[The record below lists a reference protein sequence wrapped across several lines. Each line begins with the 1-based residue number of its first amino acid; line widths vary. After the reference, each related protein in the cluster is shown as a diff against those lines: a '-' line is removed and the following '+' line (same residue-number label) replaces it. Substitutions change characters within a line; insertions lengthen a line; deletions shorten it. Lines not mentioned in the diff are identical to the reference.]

1 MAISSYR
8 GNDQITGTG
17 DTCGVTS
24 ELFNNDRDNCSLRVI
39 PRGKRSLC
47 YLIEAMNNVYRQRK
61 MGKEKK
67 ENGTRI
73 N

>member
-24 ELFNNDRDNCSLRVI
+24 ELFNNDQDNCSPRVI
-39 PRGKRSLC
+39 PRGEHSLLLHRSD
-47 YLIEAMNNVYRQRK
+47 E
-61 MGKEKK
+61 
-67 ENGTRI
+67 
-73 N
+73 